1 MSTKKLIRPNDTK
14 NNRSDSELIPSII
27 NGNCILIVGSE
38 IILSKE
44 KFSEYNGDSQ
54 KMIFENLREWLIEK
68 NIIGTEHRAETFTQ
82 LSKDIK
88 DIDEHVKGLLED
100 TNNFAIEEM
109 SSSLVDLIKT
119 RHFRMVLTTT
129 IDPYIYNLMRK
140 EWGDELRVMDI
151 NSSKWDDSFD
161 FDSELAAG
169 GLTPPPPTLY
179 YVFGKAFPIPSNTSN
194 TRFALTDNDY
204 IETISKWLG
213 KNAPNKLLNYIHS
226 KRIVALGC
234 KFDDWFFRF
243 FWYMLRGTVQGLTD
257 GEVAISL
264 APQSETDCKLK
275 EYFEYCKIHFEPD
288 ARAFI
293 KNTLRL
299 IAEHQASEEQQIR
312 VRRREGEVFLSY
324 AHEDFDLVKKIF
336 YRLAE
341 SGIKVWFDSAKMQG
355 GNDYNAEIYQAI
367 ANCRIFIPILSGQV
381 QSDLRNNNS
390 RYYKDTEW
398 REAQARHHVGDME
411 IVPIKLPGYDE
422 RNIENHSKLP
432 DCIRSRTI
440 FDLERQRID
449 TLIEIINTSL
459 KRQHTSQ

>member
-1 MSTKKLIRPNDTK
+1 MAKKLIRPNDTK
-14 NNRSDSELIPSII
+14 NNRTDGELIPSII
-27 NGNCILIVGSE
+27 NGNCVLIVGSE

-44 KFSEYNGDSQ
+44 EFPEYGGDSQ
-54 KMIFENLREWLIEK
+54 KMIFENLREWLIESD
-68 NIIGTEHRAETFTQ
+68 IISKEHQAQTFTQ

-88 DIDEHVKGLLED
+88 NIDGHVKGLLED
-100 TNNFAIEEM
+100 TTNFPFSEM
-109 SSSLVDLIKT
+109 SSSLVELIRT

-129 IDPYIYNLMRK
+129 IDPYIYNLMH
-140 EWGDELRVMDI
+140 EVWGDELRVMDI

-161 FDSELAAG
+161 FDYELSAD

-179 YVFGKAFPIPSNTSN
+179 YVFGKAFPKSSN

-204 IETISKWLG
+204 IETISKWMG

-264 APQSETDCKLK
+264 APQSETDCKLR
-275 EYFEYCKIHFEPD
+275 EYFEYSKIHFEPD

-293 KNTLRL
+293 KNTLSL
-299 IAEHQASEEQQIR
+299 IAQHQNEEEQQIR
-312 VRRREGEVFLSY
+312 MQRREGEVFLSY

-336 YRLAE
+336 YRLTE
-341 SGIKVWFDSAKMQG
+341 SGIRVWFDSAKMQG
-355 GNDYNAEIYQAI
+355 GNDYDTEIRQAI
-367 ANCRIFIPILSGQV
+367 ARCRIFIPVLSRQV
-381 QSDLRNNNS
+381 QSDLLNGNS
-390 RYYKDTEW
+390 RYYKDLEW
-398 REAQARHHVGDME
+398 SEAQVHHHVGNME

-422 RNIENHSKLP
+422 RNAEIIGKLP
-432 DCIRSRTI
+432 DCMRSRTV

-449 TLIEIINTSL
+449 SLIEII
-459 KRQHTSQ
+459 HTTLNR